1 VQDRTYPNVSA
12 ALKDQTNGKAEGI
25 CLREKRLKRLTS
37 MKMIALIVILILFSL
52 SVAPALGEMTDYEKG
67 VANGLKI
74 GLFMGELYGKAQY
87 AANAAREFNGYLDRF
102 DAFLLAS
109 FGANQTLIDSFSLEP
124 IPVSSPVSVG
134 GVPQPDASG
143 RIYGYPADAY
153 YTAVGAVPGSVPQ
166 NPHDGMGG
174 I

>member
-1 VQDRTYPNVSA
+1 
-12 ALKDQTNGKAEGI
+12 
-25 CLREKRLKRLTS
+25 
-37 MKMIALIVILILFSL
+37 MKTIIAIAVLIPLMI
-52 SVAPALGEMTDYEKG
+52 SVAPAMGEMTDYEKG

-87 AANAAREFNGYLDRF
+87 AENAAREFNSYLDRF
-102 DAFLLAS
+102 DAFLKAS
-109 FGANQTLIDSFSLEP
+109 FGANQTLIDSFRFDA
-124 IPVSSPVSVG
+124 IPVSALQTG
-134 GVPQPDASG
+134 GMPQPDSEG

-153 YTAVGAVPGSVPQ
+153 YTAVRAVPGTSPQ

>member
-1 VQDRTYPNVSA
+1 
-12 ALKDQTNGKAEGI
+12 
-25 CLREKRLKRLTS
+25 
-37 MKMIALIVILILFSL
+37 MKTAVLIAVLILLSL
-52 SVAPALGEMTDYEKG
+52 NISTAAGQMTDYERG

-102 DAFLLAS
+102 NGFLQAS
-109 FGANQTLIDSFSLEP
+109 FGSNQTLIDSFRLKP
-124 IPVSSPVSVG
+124 VPVSTPVSLG
-134 GVPQPDASG
+134 SVPEPDSAG
-143 RIYGYPADAY
+143 RIYGYPADAF